1 MNRRQKTEDRGRPG
15 VGTRFIASSEL
26 KASIP
31 RVQATF
37 HQLHDIRNFVA
48 FTANSV
54 HLKKP
59 SGGPKGLIGPPCH
72 GAPGRRRKEKV
83 TKKILIIAAHPDD
96 EILGCGGTAARLVKQ
111 GNEAYSLILG
121 EGITSRDDS
130 RQREKREK
138 EIAQLKKQVHQAN
151 EVIGIDE
158 VFTHDFPDNRFDSI
172 ALLDIVK
179 AIETIKNKIKPDIVF
194 THYEKDLNIDHQIT
208 YRAVLTAMRP
218 TAEETVKEI
227 YSFEVLSSTEWNFP
241 LSFSPD
247 VFYDITETIDMKV
260 TAMEKYQS
268 ELREYPHP
276 RSLKGIRLNAEQWG
290 MKTGLKYAEAFK
302 LVRLIK

>member
-1 MNRRQKTEDRGRPG
+1 M
-15 VGTRFIASSEL
+15 
-26 KASIP
+26 
-31 RVQATF
+31 
-37 HQLHDIRNFVA
+37 
-48 FTANSV
+48 
-54 HLKKP
+54 
-59 SGGPKGLIGPPCH
+59 
-72 GAPGRRRKEKV
+72 

-111 GNEAYSLILG
+111 GNEAYTLILG

-130 RQREKREK
+130 RQREKRER
-138 EIAQLKKQVHQAN
+138 EIVQLKKQVHQAN
-151 EVIGIDE
+151 SVIGIKE
-158 VFTHDFPDNRFDSI
+158 VFTHDFPDNRFDS
-172 ALLDIVK
+172 APLLDIVK
-179 AIETIKNKIKPDIVF
+179 VIETIKNKIKPDIVF
-194 THYEKDLNIDHQIT
+194 THYKKDLNIDHQIT

-247 VFYDITETIDMKV
+247 VFFDITETIDMKL

-276 RSLKGIRLNAEQWG
+276 RSIKGIRLNAEQWG
-290 MKTGLKYAEAFK
+290 MKIGLKYAEAFK
-302 LVRLIK
+302 LIRLIK